1 MTAIRFDYIDTK
13 EYLNFPVIE
22 INDIEGAI
30 RLAEANGVKYIF
42 RISLIKELKKI
53 NEFFFPIGN
62 IIYRIN
68 GNSYNTLEDFHN
80 GNAGG
85 FIKAEDYYEAI
96 KGGFQTYE
104 EFDYCRKLGI
114 DKKYLYMEAR
124 NGGFVKGFPSFKTKY
139 EAYKKNTHKKNIPDN
154 LDNVISLYQFA
165 KSKGF
170 SQYHEFEKVYDAGYP
185 DLLIYNEANA
195 KGFKKAEEFYIAIK
209 AGFND
214 SREYE
219 DAKRYLISSKKEYGD
234 FIDLKK
240 ACIKNMA
247 FDEFELFRLLNEIE
261 NGKKLATREIKDM
274 LLNAQEKHKR
284 SFEGENVKIIPLWYT
299 KKLDKEEMLI
309 EFLSKNEHIKKIG
322 FFDSENDSFEIF
334 KISRKKI
341 YIDASN
347 VAYGGRHDKNPVP
360 KFKYIQLIIS
370 ELKTLGFVNITAI
383 ADATLIHKTKD
394 HNILEQIKKEINYI
408 EVPSHTSADDFLIQ
422 SAKRDRCFIVSND
435 TFTDWKSKDK
445 WISLNV
451 DNIRLPFIITKD
463 KVVFSGIERLLN
475 NKVGSE

>member
-1 MTAIRFDYIDTK
+1 MATIKFDYIDTK
-13 EYLNFPVIE
+13 EYFNFPVIE

-30 RLAEANGVKYIF
+30 KLAELNNIKFIF
-42 RISLIKELKKI
+42 RIALIKELKKT
-53 NEFFFPIGN
+53 NEFLFPVGN
-62 IIYRIN
+62 IIYKIN
-68 GNSYNTLEDFHN
+68 GGGYNTLEDFHN
-80 GNAGG
+80 GNSGG
-85 FIKAEDYYEAI
+85 FIKAEDFYEAH

-114 DKKYLYMEAR
+114 DKKNLYMEAR
-124 NGGFVKGFPSFKTKY
+124 NGGFVKGFPSFKIKY
-139 EAYKKNTHKKNIPDN
+139 ETYKKNTHTKNIPDN
-154 LDNVISLYQFA
+154 LDSVITLYEFA

-170 SQYHEFEKVYDAGYP
+170 SHYPEFEKVYDSGYP
-185 DLLIYNEANA
+185 DLLIYNEALA
-195 KGFKKAEEFYIAIK
+195 KGFKKPEDFFAAVK
-209 AGFND
+209 AGFNE

-219 DAKRYLISSKKEYGD
+219 DAKRYMISSKKEYDD
-234 FIDLKK
+234 FTDLKK
-240 ACIKNMA
+240 SSMKNMA
-247 FDEFELFRLLNEIE
+247 FDEFELYRLLNEIE
-261 NGKKLATREIKDM
+261 NGKKLVTREIKEM
-274 LLNAQEKHKR
+274 LSNEQEKHKR

-299 KKLDKEEMLI
+299 KKLDKEEMLK

-322 FFDSENDSFEIF
+322 FFDSENDCFEIF

-370 ELKTLGFVNITAI
+370 ELKNFGFINITVI
-383 ADATLIHKTKD
+383 SDATLIHRTKD

-435 TFTDWKSKDK
+435 TFSDWKSKDK
-445 WISLNV
+445 WISLNI
-451 DNIRLPFIITKD
+451 DKIRLPFIITKD
-463 KVVFSGIERLLN
+463 KAVFSGIERFLN
-475 NKVGSE
+475 GNND